1 LSSHLTVV
9 HTILR
14 LLYRALEDSRTGLE
28 FARRRLEQARVNHEE
43 TTLWKNSLCD
53 QLHLLVRDSNR
64 YGITW

>member
-1 LSSHLTVV
+1 LC
-9 HTILR
+9 
-14 LLYRALEDSRTGLE
+14 RALEDSRTGLE

-43 TTLWKNSLCD
+43 TSLWKNSLCD